1 MASFS
6 IHLAIGKRYFEKS
19 KIITNE
25 KEFFRGIIDPDLV
38 EDKKISHYTGIQ
50 DKTDLSN
57 YLLNKVLLYRFL
69 LNEKIDTDY
78 QKGVFLHLIS
88 DYLFFNTFF
97 DKDYLLH
104 ISYSD
109 FCKDLYYSYDI
120 TNDYLERKYNISYTD
135 FLDKIKDNIR
145 KDQKEKNVSSEIRT
159 NILPFSKLDNFIE
172 YVSNINLHDYS
183 EKIIKNKENVLP

>member
-25 KEFFRGIIDPDLV
+25 KEFFRGIIEPDLV
-38 EDKKISHYTGIQ
+38 KDKKISHYTGTQ

-57 YLLNKVLLYRFL
+57 YLSNKVLLYRFL

-78 QKGVFLHLIS
+78 QKGVFLHLVS

-104 ISYSD
+104 TSYSD

-120 TNDYLERKYNISYTD
+120 TNGYLERKYNISYTD
-135 FLDKIKDNIR
+135 FVDKIKDNIK
-145 KDQKEKNVSSEIRT
+145 KDQKEKNISSEIRT
-159 NILPFSKLDNFIE
+159 NILPFFKLDNFIE

-183 EKIIKNKENVLP
+183 EKIIKSKENVLP